1 MKTELLEQLS
11 EFIEKQDILIKLT
24 ENERLHS
31 YRYSEVGVII
41 AVGDLEEPN
50 VTEISK
56 ALKMTK
62 GAVSKITKR
71 LTSKNVIKSYMRPD
85 NNQKVYFTLTEKGK
99 VLYAEHEKRHAM
111 WVDRDMQFLKQ
122 FSDTDLERFSFFMEK
137 YNAYLEQKIE
147 KISKNNREV

>member
-85 NNQKVYFTLTEKGK
+85 NNQKVYFTLTEKG
-99 VLYAEHEKRHAM
+99 
-111 WVDRDMQFLKQ
+111 
-122 FSDTDLERFSFFMEK
+122 
-137 YNAYLEQKIE
+137 
-147 KISKNNREV
+147 